1 MSAISSM
8 PANIVAWL
16 KEREELRYIKFI
28 TEYPAIKKE
37 VPLRNTTVAVGID
50 GMNIVDSF
58 VENDEGVLVENENCR
73 QVNIKL
79 RFSIHAPFSSG
90 GAACHDAFTD
100 IIDCLTFD
108 SALNIDSSGCDRII
122 SDRDTDAFVLTAWAM
137 VIASLCPADSSS
149 VDLPSFLGKELFC
162 ASHINNGDIHLSQDQ
177 IDYLEEPFVT
187 GQYMGRGQTSMN
199 IELGFK
205 PKLVIVVGNNYPF
218 MKYDAENQVNYM
230 LAGIAFRNGNTYGVT
245 INDNGFTVYNH
256 TSTISQDSYPKLN
269 NLGSPYRYVAFR

>member
-16 KEREELRYIKFI
+16 KEREELEYIKFL

-37 VPLRNTTVAVGID
+37 VPLRSTTVAVGID
-50 GMNIVDSF
+50 GMTIVDSF

-108 SALNIDSSGCDRII
+108 SSLNIDSSGCDSIV
-122 SDRDTDAFVLTAWAM
+122 SDRDTDAFVLTAWAT
-137 VIASLCPADSSS
+137 VIASLCPAASSS

-162 ASHINNGDIHLSQDQ
+162 GSHIRNEDIHLSSEQSEF
-177 IDYLEEPFVT
+177 LEKPYKSGSYV
-187 GQYMGRGQTSMN
+187 GRGEASFSVN
-199 IELGFK
+199 VGFK
-205 PKLVIVVGNNYPF
+205 PRIVIVTALNNPPVSMDFTTQKGYI
-218 MKYDAENQVNYM
+218 YS
-230 LAGIAFRNGNTYGVT
+230 GIAFESGNSYGLELT
-245 INDNGFTVYNH
+245 ETGFKAMSNKTTPSRGFYPALNESTV
-256 TSTISQDSYPKLN
+256 
-269 NLGSPYRYVAFR
+269 PYRYVAFK

>member
-16 KEREELRYIKFI
+16 KEREELKYIKFI

-37 VPLRNTTVAVGID
+37 VPLRSTTVAVGID

-100 IIDCLTFD
+100 VIDCLTFA
-108 SALNIDSSGCDRII
+108 SSLNIESSGCDKIV
-122 SDRDTDAFVLTAWAM
+122 SDRDTDAFVLTAWAT
-137 VIASLCPADSSS
+137 VIASLCPAESSS
-149 VDLPSFLGKELFC
+149 LDLPSFLGKELFC
-162 ASHINNGDIHLSQDQ
+162 ASHINDETIHLSQDQ
-177 IDYLEEPFVT
+177 LEYLDSPALT
-187 GQYMGRGQTSMN
+187 GQYMGRGTSPFSVN
-199 IELGFK
+199 LGFK
-205 PKLVIVVGNNYPF
+205 PRLVIVMADGRPIISIDFEAKKSFAYFAMAFEDGNTCGVDLTDTGFNVTNSTTTPVLGCYPLLNEIG
-218 MKYDAENQVNYM
+218 KPYRY
-230 LAGIAFRNGNTYGVT
+230 IAFR
-245 INDNGFTVYNH
+245 
-256 TSTISQDSYPKLN
+256 
-269 NLGSPYRYVAFR
+269 

>member
-16 KEREELRYIKFI
+16 KEREELGYIRFL

-50 GMNIVDSF
+50 GMTIVDSF

-108 SALNIDSSGCDRII
+108 SSLNIDSSGCDSIV
-122 SDRDTDAFVLTAWAM
+122 SDRDTDAFVLTAWAT
-137 VIASLCPADSSS
+137 VIASLCPADTSS
-149 VDLPSFLGKELFC
+149 VDLPSFLGKELLC
-162 ASHINNGDIHLSQDQ
+162 GSHIRNEEIHLSADQ
-177 IDYLEEPFVT
+177 IGFLEKPYKSGSYT
-187 GQYMGRGQTSMN
+187 GRGSASFSVDV
-199 IELGFK
+199 GFK
-205 PKLVIVVGNNYPF
+205 PRVVIVAALNCPPMSIDFSTQVGYI
-218 MKYDAENQVNYM
+218 YS
-230 LAGIAFRNGNTYGVT
+230 GIACESGNSYGIELT
-245 INDNGFTVYNH
+245 DTGFKVM
-256 TSTISQDSYPKLN
+256 SQRTTPSRGGYPALN
-269 NLGSPYRYVAFR
+269 ESVVPYRYIAFK

>member
-16 KEREELRYIKFI
+16 KEREELGYIKFL
-28 TEYPAIKKE
+28 TEFPAIKKE

-50 GMNIVDSF
+50 GMTIVDSF

-108 SALNIDSSGCDRII
+108 SSLNIDSSGCDNIV
-122 SDRDTDAFVLTAWAM
+122 SDRDTDAFVLTAWAT
-137 VIASLCPADSSS
+137 VIASLCPAASSS
-149 VDLPSFLGKELFC
+149 VDLPSFLGKELLC
-162 ASHINNGDIHLSQDQ
+162 GSHIRNEEIHLSPDQ
-177 IDYLEEPFVT
+177 ITYLGNPYRSGAYT
-187 GQYMGRGQTSMN
+187 GRGGASYN
-199 IELGFK
+199 VDVGFK
-205 PKLVIVVGNNYPF
+205 PRAVIVTALNGPPISIDFATQTGYIYSGVACEDGNSYGVELTDTGFKVLSNTTTASRGFYPSLNELLVP
-218 MKYDAENQVNYM
+218 YRY
-230 LAGIAFRNGNTYGVT
+230 IAFR
-245 INDNGFTVYNH
+245 
-256 TSTISQDSYPKLN
+256 
-269 NLGSPYRYVAFR
+269 

>member
-16 KEREELRYIKFI
+16 KEREELKYIRFL

-50 GMNIVDSF
+50 SMTIVDSF

-73 QVNIKL
+73 QVDIRL

-108 SALNIDSSGCDRII
+108 SSLNIDSSGCESIV
-122 SDRDTDAFVLTAWAM
+122 SDRDTDAFVLTAWAK
-137 VIASLCPADSSS
+137 VIASLCPADGSS
-149 VDLPSFLGKELFC
+149 VDMPSFLGKELFC
-162 ASHINNGDIHLSQDQ
+162 ASHIRDGSIHLSAQQ
-177 IDYLEEPFVT
+177 FDYLQQPVVS
-187 GQYMGRGQTSMN
+187 GSYMGRGASSYSVD
-199 IELGFK
+199 LGFR
-205 PKLVIVVGNNYPF
+205 PRLVFVFGLNLPAYYVDFSAQKCYMYFGVAAESGNS
-218 MKYDAENQVNYM
+218 
-230 LAGIAFRNGNTYGVT
+230 YGVEVT
-245 INDNGFTVYNH
+245 DSGFKVSNSTTVA
-256 TSTISQDSYPKLN
+256 SRGCYPLLN
-269 NLGSPYRYVAFR
+269 EGGTPYRYLAFR

>member
-16 KEREELRYIKFI
+16 KKREELKYINFL

-37 VPLRNTTVAVGID
+37 VPLRKTTVAVGID
-50 GMNIVDSF
+50 GMTIVDSF

-108 SALNIDSSGCDRII
+108 SSLNIDSSGCESIV
-122 SDRDTDAFVLTAWAM
+122 SDRDTDAFVLNAWAS
-137 VIASLCPADSSS
+137 VIASLCPADGSS
-149 VDLPSFLGKELFC
+149 VDMPSFLGKELFC
-162 ASHINNGDIHLSQDQ
+162 ASHIKDETIHLTAEQQ
-177 IDYLEEPFVT
+177 TYLKEPVDT
-187 GQYMGRGQTSMN
+187 GIYTGRGNGSYSVN
-199 IELGFK
+199 LGFR
-205 PKLVIVVGNNYPF
+205 PRVVF
-218 MKYDAENQVNYM
+218 VASHNQPLMICDFEDKKCYV
-230 LAGIAFRNGNTYGVT
+230 LAGLAVDNGNSLGVEITDTGFKVINSSTMLSRGCYPLLNEGGTSYRYIAFR
-245 INDNGFTVYNH
+245 
-256 TSTISQDSYPKLN
+256 
-269 NLGSPYRYVAFR
+269 